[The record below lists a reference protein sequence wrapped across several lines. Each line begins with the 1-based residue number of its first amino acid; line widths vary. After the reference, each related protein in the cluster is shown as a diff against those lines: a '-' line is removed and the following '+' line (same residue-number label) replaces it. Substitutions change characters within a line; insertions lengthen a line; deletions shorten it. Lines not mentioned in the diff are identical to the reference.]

1 MEPFIDGTK
10 LGSLKVLEVYEYYDG
25 PRLFASVNETGSVFL
40 VLWIRSNATTD
51 EYYVQPISLNRFREM
66 RDGEIGLRDV
76 FTRAENAGLVV
87 LWIDRKSNEAH
98 IRPLRS
104 AQIDKSLLPLEGE
117 ALKLGSPLPLTE
129 SKISVPTI
137 SISYARN
144 GSSTHVNALGMRPMQ
159 ERAYEKRGEQYLLI
173 KSPPA
178 SGKSRALM
186 FVALDKLAHQGLK
199 QAIIVVPEKSIGAS
213 FQDEP
218 LTKFGFWADWRVEP
232 KWNLCNAP
240 GAENGGKVKALGAF
254 LESTDKV
261 LVCTHATFRF
271 AVDEYGVEKFDDR
284 MIAVDEFHHVSV
296 SEDNKLGSQL
306 GQFISRNRV
315 HVLAMTGSY
324 FRGDAEAVLAPQDE
338 AKFDTVTYTYYEQL
352 NGYEYLKQLDI
363 GYFFYS
369 GSYVDD
375 ILNVLDTAEKTI
387 IHIPNVNSR
396 ESTKDKM
403 KEVEHIIEALGEW
416 QGIDPVTGFQL
427 VELSNGHVLRIADL
441 VDDDPNRRDRV
452 SAALKDP
459 AQKNNRD
466 YVDIIIALG
475 MAKEGFDWIWCEHA
489 LTVGYRASLTEI
501 VQIIGRATRDAPGKT
516 RARFTNLIA
525 EPDASQEAVTEA
537 VNDTLKAIAASLLME
552 QVLAPRFEFKP
563 KHPGGGPTPGYD
575 YGVGG
580 YDPTK
585 CNVGFNDKTGQFQIE
600 IKDLVE
606 PKTKEVTRIC
616 QEDLN
621 EVIAAFVQD
630 KSALE
635 RGLFDEELIPE
646 ELTQVRLG
654 KIIKDKY
661 PELDTEDQ
669 EAVRQHA
676 IAALNFI
683 QQAQRSA
690 LGAGG
695 DNAQLSANTALID
708 GVRKFA
714 MDVREL
720 DIDLIDR
727 INPFGEAYAILAKTM
742 SESSLK
748 QVAAAIAAKRTNL
761 TPEEAKELAV
771 RAFKFKKERSRLPSL
786 DSQDAW
792 ERRMAEGAAAF
803 VRYKDEGR
811 YE

>member
-1 MEPFIDGTK
+1 
-10 LGSLKVLEVYEYYDG
+10 
-25 PRLFASVNETGSVFL
+25 
-40 VLWIRSNATTD
+40 
-51 EYYVQPISLNRFREM
+51 
-66 RDGEIGLRDV
+66 
-76 FTRAENAGLVV
+76 
-87 LWIDRKSNEAH
+87 
-98 IRPLRS
+98 
-104 AQIDKSLLPLEGE
+104 
-117 ALKLGSPLPLTE
+117 
-129 SKISVPTI
+129 
-137 SISYARN
+137 
-144 GSSTHVNALGMRPMQ
+144 MQ

-186 FVALDKLAHQGLK
+186 FVALDKLANQGRK

-213 FQDEP
+213 FNDEP
-218 LTKFGFWADWRVEP
+218 LTKYGFWADWRVEP

-240 GAENGGKVKALGAF
+240 GADNGGKVNSVEVF
-254 LESTDKV
+254 LASPDKV

-271 AVDEYGVEKFDDR
+271 AVDKFGVEAFDDR
-284 MIAVDEFHHVSV
+284 LIAVDEFHHVSADPD
-296 SEDNKLGSQL
+296 SKLGQHL
-306 GQFISRNRV
+306 GQLIARDKTHIV
-315 HVLAMTGSY
+315 AMTGSY
-324 FRGDAEAVLAPQDE
+324 FRGDAMPVLAPQDE

-352 NGYEYLKQLDI
+352 NGYEYLKQLDM

-369 GSYVDD
+369 GSYIDD
-375 ILNVLDTAEKTI
+375 ILSVLDPAEKTI

-396 ESTKDKM
+396 ESTKDKI
-403 KEVEHIIEALGEW
+403 KEVEHIIGELGEW
-416 QGIDPVTGFQL
+416 QGIDPATGFQL
-427 VELSNGHVLRIADL
+427 VKTPEGRILRIADL
-441 VDDDPNRRDRV
+441 VDDDPNKRDRV

-466 YVDIIIALG
+466 HVDIIIALG

-489 LTVGYRASLTEI
+489 LTVGYRSSLTEI

-525 EPDASQEAVTEA
+525 EPDASEEAVTEA

-563 KHPGGGPTPGYD
+563 KSQGSGPTPGFD
-575 YGVGG
+575 YGEGG
-580 YDPTK
+580 YDPDK
-585 CNVGFNDKTGQFQIE
+585 CNVGFNEQTGQFQIE
-600 IKDLVE
+600 IKGLAE
-606 PKTKEVTRIC
+606 PKSKEAARIC

-630 KSALE
+630 KIAIE
-635 RGLFDEELIPE
+635 RGLFDEELVPE
-646 ELTQVRLG
+646 ELTQVRMG

-661 PELDTEDQ
+661 PELDEEDQ

-676 IAALNFI
+676 IAALNLT
-683 QQAQRSA
+683 QQAKQLA
-690 LGAGG
+690 LGGEEN
-695 DNAQLSANTALID
+695 DEPSSNTALID

-742 SESSLK
+742 SEESLK
-748 QVAAAIAAKRTNL
+748 QVAAAIAAKRTTL

-771 RAFKFKKERSRLPSL
+771 RAVKFKKERGRLPSI
-786 DSQDAW
+786 SSTDAW
-792 ERRMAEGAAAF
+792 EKRMAEGAAAF
-803 VRYKDEGR
+803 VKFKDEGR